1 DAGEKLYRKGD
12 FAESGISNF
21 DGYLLKELVTIE
33 LIHIDSICAWKVSA
47 LVTGEFYTK
56 KEHFPGFARPFVFN
70 AEVMLRL
77 VGWKV
82 EAKDA
87 AREALKSPWWTLG
100 CMYRVWIFYLT
111 IRV

>member
-1 DAGEKLYRKGD
+1 M
-12 FAESGISNF
+12 
-21 DGYLLKELVTIE
+21 
-33 LIHIDSICAWKVSA
+33 WKVSA

-77 VGWKV
+77 VVVNTFYYISNLVKMINVNLLFSTSKELLLLEKNNYRVGRKV

-87 AREALKSPWWTLG
+87 ARGALKSPWWTLG
-100 CMYRVWIFYLT
+100 CMYRV
-111 IRV
+111 